1 MTIETPV
8 HDLRLYAVLRTDIR
22 MSIGKAAAQAG
33 HAYVNAINA
42 SRDTPEGEAYAKL
55 DPGTKIC
62 LSGGTGAELMKLHD
76 DLASVGVAS
85 FTVFDQDHV
94 ELPDFT
100 GARIL
105 TALGVGPIRALHA
118 PAVLR
123 VLSLYGKPKPVHP
136 APPVLFQEARERKW
150 A

>member
-1 MTIETPV
+1 MTLETPG
-8 HDLRLYAVLRTDIR
+8 HDLRLYAILRTDIQ
-22 MSIGKAAAQAG
+22 MSVGKTAAQAG
-33 HAYVNAINA
+33 HAYVNAGIA
-42 SRDTPEGEAYAKL
+42 ALGTPEGDAYAKL
-55 DPGTKIC
+55 NPGTKIC
-62 LSGGTGAELMKLHD
+62 LSGGSEADLMELHEH
-76 DLASVGVAS
+76 LASVGVAS

-118 PAVLR
+118 PAALR
-123 VLSLYGKPKPVHP
+123 VLSLYGKPKPVRP
-136 APPVLFQEARERKW
+136 NPPLLFQEMKERKR

>member
-1 MTIETPV
+1 MTLESPI
-8 HDLRLYAVLRTDIR
+8 HDLRLYAILRTDIQ
-22 MSIGKAAAQAG
+22 MSIGKTAAQAG
-33 HAYVNAINA
+33 HAYVNAANA
-42 SRDTPEGEAYAKL
+42 SRGTPEGEAYARL
-55 DPGTKIC
+55 NPGTKIC
-62 LSGGTGAELMKLHD
+62 LSGGSEAEIMELRDH
-76 DLASVGVAS
+76 LASVGIAS

-118 PAVLR
+118 PAALR
-123 VLSLYGKPKPVHP
+123 VLSLYGKPKPVRP
-136 APPVLFQEARERKW
+136 NSPLLFQELKERKR